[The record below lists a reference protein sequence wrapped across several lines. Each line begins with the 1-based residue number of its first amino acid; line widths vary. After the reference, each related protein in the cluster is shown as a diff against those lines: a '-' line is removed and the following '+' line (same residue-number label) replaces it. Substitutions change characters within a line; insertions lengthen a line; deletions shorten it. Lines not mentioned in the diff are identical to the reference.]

1 MKSTQKRML
10 IALVLVLSVLIVAC
24 GTVQFAK
31 SDEDLGQ
38 LIAEGAVLLDV
49 RTNFEYDDTHI
60 DGAIN
65 IPLGKLRE
73 NYIQLDPT
81 RTYITYC
88 SHGLRSI
95 KAAEILRKRGF
106 KYVFNGGAMANIE
119 AIHRPPEIK
128 QDD

>member
-1 MKSTQKRML
+1 MFEKKMM

-24 GTVQFAK
+24 GAFQFAK

-38 LIAEGAVLLDV
+38 LIADGAVLIDV

-95 KAAEILRKRGF
+95 KAVKILRERGF
-106 KYVFNGGAMANIE
+106 KYAFNGGAMANIE
-119 AIHRPPEIK
+119 ALHHLP
-128 QDD
+128 